1 MLTSNWGACTRFC
14 QSPVLRASQAP
25 FAPSLMAPS
34 APPGHCARVRRP
46 RRAALPPRAASG
58 LPSLQCPNGGYPG
71 SRAAARFGAPCRSCR
86 GAFPLRARSR
96 ALCSRLPTAT
106 GPDRRPASREALPW
120 LSCLSCC
127 CTTTASGSCRYL
139 GLSVG
144 QRCVRTSQWQQWR
157 AAPTP
162 ALVGPRGAYL
172 K

>member
-25 FAPSLMAPS
+25 FAPSLMAPA

-96 ALCSRLPTAT
+96 ALCSRPPAAPR
-106 GPDRRPASREALPW
+106 PDQRPASRGALPW
-120 LSCLSCC
+120 LSVLLLHYCSLAPAG
-127 CTTTASGSCRYL
+127 TL